1 MLYQPVKRFLNFY
14 CIPKLH
20 MKVTYLKGTDLNEM
34 EAAIRKDTALIIL
47 ESPATFIYTRCVVD
61 LRGDCGISRTPSGE
75 NIYRQYILHAIISK
89 AARLRN

>member
-1 MLYQPVKRFLNFY
+1 
-14 CIPKLH
+14 

-47 ESPATFIYTRCVVD
+47 ESPATFIYTVVD
-61 LRGDCGISRTPSGE
+61 LRAIAELAGRHQVKTYIDNTYCTPLF
-75 NIYRQYILHAIISK
+75 QK